1 MDRLPFNQGEAAPNI
16 DYRNVAKLA
25 SSNAKPQGRRS
36 SGPGILMHP
45 AWNRKLKLE
54 GSSRGSPPRVN
65 EAQQNAAESFAER
78 VYDGARLRLRS
89 TAQIPQ
95 HEEEKR

>member
-1 MDRLPFNQGEAAPNI
+1 
-16 DYRNVAKLA
+16 
-25 SSNAKPQGRRS
+25 
-36 SGPGILMHP
+36 MHA

-54 GSSRGSPPRVN
+54 GSSRGSPPGVN

-78 VYDGARLRLRS
+78 VYDGARLRLAARRRY
-89 TAQIPQ
+89 PQ